1 MIQKTS
7 LSNPSRIENL
17 DDEIVLARQ
26 ILPNMYAFILAVLSD
41 KSISESVRLM
51 GLERKD
57 EFEHRSKGHMGKKK
71 RQLKTTY

>member
-57 EFEHRSKGHMGKKK
+57 EFEHRSKGQIDNWTK
-71 RQLKTTY
+71 RKGDLR

>member
-57 EFEHRSKGHMGKKK
+57 EFEHRSKGQIDNWKK
-71 RQLKTTY
+71 RKGDLR

>member
-41 KSISESVRLM
+41 KSKLEFIGFKVAKYCYHCGQKIDWSEHEKPIVTL
-51 GLERKD
+51 D
-57 EFEHRSKGHMGKKK
+57 
-71 RQLKTTY
+71 